1 MSIYQSSVDNKS
13 RLVSVLLK
21 PEEKKEEDT
30 SDSDSGCYL
39 ISLED
44 EEVEDRDRSVS
55 IIPRDNILS
64 GSVLGE
70 IWDMSIVELMCSV
83 VDLNR
88 KNSDMSKQS
97 VGILKRGSGPLEKMK
112 TKLRQSVVRPVR

>member
-1 MSIYQSSVDNKS
+1 MSTGNNQTNLESRSDSSLVSVYQSSVDNKS

-64 GSVLGE
+64 GSVLGGMWNTKYCRTDVLLK
-70 IWDMSIVELMCSV
+70 ISTGRI
-83 VDLNR
+83 
-88 KNSDMSKQS
+88 SK
-97 VGILKRGSGPLEKMK
+97 
-112 TKLRQSVVRPVR
+112 